1 MNTFFK
7 TIQVNQLFLGLA
19 YIILGLPLIIAPKNS
34 LQLVITIL
42 SLVLL
47 FFGAKNCY
55 HAYRFKQR
63 MGYYDSRM
71 SSGVGLLIAALVVF
85 FLSKL
90 LLSFLP
96 IIIGLG
102 VLISGISQLMMNL
115 NIQQAVGH
123 HIGSIIYSV
132 LIIIAGLTIL
142 LNPFTGVLVVIQFG
156 GAILI
161 VMGISAIINHF
172 RYKNSN
178 IF

>member
-123 HIGSIIYSV
+123 HIGSIIYSI
-132 LIIIAGLTIL
+132 LIIAGLTIL

-161 VMGISAIINHF
+161 VMGITAIINHF

>member
-1 MNTFFK
+1 M
-7 TIQVNQLFLGLA
+7 
-19 YIILGLPLIIAPKNS
+19 APKNNNTS
-34 LQLVITIL
+34 DKIVITNCKE
-42 SLVLL
+42 

-55 HAYRFKQR
+55 NAYRFKQR

-123 HIGSIIYSV
+123 HIGSIIYSI

-161 VMGISAIINHF
+161 VMGITAIINHF